1 MKPIVAAA
9 VVLASLGGGTALA
22 APGAGEGQSV
32 VLERFFIAS
41 DDEVWIANPGNVA
54 RDQER
59 KSREKKKKK

>member
-9 VVLASLGGGTALA
+9 VVLATLGGGPALA
-22 APGAGEGQSV
+22 APGAGEDESAS
-32 VLERFFIAS
+32 LERLFVAA

-54 RDQER
+54 RDRGR